1 MDETETLGLI
11 TLSEAGRLVSK
22 DYRTIKSWCEVGV
35 IPDRCFTYHPNGQL
49 AIRKDEFVKFYEER
63 QGRVA

>member
-1 MDETETLGLI
+1 MAEIQTLGLI

-35 IPDRCFTYHPNGQL
+35 IPDRCFTYHPNGQIV
-49 AIRKDEFVKFYEER
+49 IRKEPFLKFYEER
-63 QGRVA
+63 EGKVA